1 MREVLHFLIEL
12 PDART
17 DVFVPDCTTGLCVV
31 SVDPSAVFKKK
42 QHARVAAKLAV
53 YVGTSEASAKSQ
65 KSPRAV

>member
-12 PDART
+12 PDACT
-17 DVFVPDCTTGLCVV
+17 DLFVSDCITELSDV
-31 SVDPSAVFKKK
+31 SVDPSAVSKKK
-42 QHARVAAKLAV
+42 RHARAAAKLAV